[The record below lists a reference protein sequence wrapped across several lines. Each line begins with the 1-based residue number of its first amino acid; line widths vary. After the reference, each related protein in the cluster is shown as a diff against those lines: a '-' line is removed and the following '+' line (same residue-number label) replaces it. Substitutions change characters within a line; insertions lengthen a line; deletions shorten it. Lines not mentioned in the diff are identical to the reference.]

1 MIWKPSFMLQ
11 HGRQGGWDVLAAR
24 GNTLTLMRSERVEA
38 VVERVMPTKEI
49 GRMMGKEKGENEKG
63 EEERE
68 RGDFGR
74 ESLWRVNLL
83 SRGCWGNFAE
93 RRLQKDITKGIT
105 DSTFED
111 KWK

>member
-1 MIWKPSFMLQ
+1 MLQ

-38 VVERVMPTKEI
+38 VVERVMPAKEI
-49 GRMMGKEKGENEKG
+49 GQMMGKEKGENEKG

-83 SRGCWGNFAE
+83 HEGAGGI
-93 RRLQKDITKGIT
+93 LQKGGCRRTLQRELQIQPSRTNGNEGKVG
-105 DSTFED
+105 
-111 KWK
+111 